1 MKVELFPFQKV
12 ALAKLRQSVAT
23 ALGNYKSTHT
33 PQVVSY
39 TAPTGAGKTIVMS
52 ALIEDVY
59 FGNELYPDQNEAIFI
74 WLSDSPQL
82 NEQSHLKI
90 DLKADKIRL
99 NQCVV
104 ISDDSFDAEVLE
116 DGHIYFLNT
125 QKLSK
130 SSNLTKHSDGRQYT
144 IWETLAN
151 TVREKAD
158 RLYFIIDEAHRG
170 AQKPSDLTKNTTIM
184 QKFLKGSMSD
194 KLPPMPVVIGMTATP
209 ERFIRLAEGIQS
221 TTHYVRTTADEVR
234 ASGLLKDR
242 IVITYPEHT
251 GNDMA
256 VLQAATDEWKNK
268 WDHWYQYCYEQ
279 HYAQVNPIF
288 VIQVQN
294 GNSHQVSLTDLNECL
309 RTVEERLGDRFMEGQ
324 VVHAFGEGTPTL
336 QIGGLN
342 VPYCEP
348 SRIADDKR
356 IKVVFFKET
365 LSTGWDCPRAETM
378 MSFRHAV
385 DYTYIAQL
393 LGRMVRTPM
402 QQHINVDETLND
414 VHLYLP
420 QFNEDTVYDVVNAL
434 QNEEGATIPAD
445 IEPEMIGS
453 SNYDELTL
461 QPTYKTPPRKPGR
474 APKPLN
480 GQFTFLDAEG
490 NPLAVPQDDHTGTSP
505 VAQFPQ
511 TTQPQTGSTQM
522 PSPVVNYPA
531 PVKQPEPVDTAQS
544 SSDAPETAHDEPGT
558 EPHTE
563 PIDTE
568 PDYTQPVY
576 SDIDR
581 VGVVKAINDAGLL
594 TYHVR
599 KVRITDYL
607 KSMYALARF
616 VTQTRIDI
624 DAKDN
629 VISDITEMIH
639 KHINAL
645 KQSGVYD
652 TLADQVLQFKLS
664 AQIFDVFGKSIEE
677 YSAFDFFSTTDT
689 DIERQ
694 FRLAETRL
702 GNEGVG
708 NAYVNRYYDEDDVL
722 NLKIQVIIF
731 AADVQCM
738 AALNEY
744 AKGKF
749 HDINDNNRRRTV
761 TLPER
766 YKKKYD
772 DIVSDGDIVSK
783 HNFRLP
789 EKIQVPHEVEGK
801 LYSNHLF
808 VDDSGTALINLN
820 GWESKVIAEEEQ
832 RDDFVCWLRNPSR
845 GSWALCIPYELGGEK
860 RPTYPDFLV
869 IREDGSDYVVDI
881 LEPHD
886 PSRVDNLGKAKGFA
900 EYARQNPGVGR
911 IQLIRMKRDAVGN
924 ERAFRLDM
932 SKGSVRDKVS
942 HCTSNDEL
950 NHIFDTDGFFN
961 N

>member
-1 MKVELFPFQKV
+1 MKVELIPFQKT
-12 ALAKLRQSVAT
+12 ALAKLRQNVAT
-23 ALGNYKSTHT
+23 ALGNYRSTHI

-52 ALIEDVY
+52 ALIEAIYYGD
-59 FGNELYPDQNEAIFI
+59 ELYPDQNEAIFI

-82 NEQSHLKI
+82 NEQSRLKI

-99 NQCVV
+99 NQCVT
-104 ISDDSFDAEVLE
+104 ISDDSFDMEILK

-151 TVREKAD
+151 TVREKSD

-184 QKFLKGSMSD
+184 QKFLKGSD
-194 KLPPMPVVIGMTATP
+194 VDHLPPMPVVIGMTATP
-209 ERFIRLAEGIQS
+209 QRFNRLAEGIRS
-221 TTHYVRTTADEVR
+221 TTHYVETKVEEVR
-234 ASGLLKDR
+234 SSGLLKDR

-268 WDHWYQYCYEQ
+268 CDHWYQYCYEQ
-279 HYAQVNPIF
+279 HYGQVNPIF

-294 GNSHQVSLTDLNECL
+294 GTGHQISATDLNECL
-309 RTVEERLGDRFMEGQ
+309 RIIEERLGDRFLEGQ
-324 VVHAFGEGTPTL
+324 VVHAFGEGTSTI
-336 QIGGLN
+336 QIGGLD

-348 SRIADDKR
+348 SRIVDDKR

-378 MSFRHAV
+378 MSFRRAV
-385 DYTYIAQL
+385 DHTYVAQL
-393 LGRMVRTPM
+393 LGRMIRTPT

-420 QFNEDTVYDVVNAL
+420 QFNEITVYDVVKAL
-434 QNEEGATIPAD
+434 QNEEGATIPTD
-445 IEPEMIGS
+445 IEAEEMGSDTYDTLSLRPTYRTAPRQPGRPRTETPGQLSISNMPGSGKAETAQPVSNVTPVMQIPSQPASGPTPVSPAVSAQGQLAGPEQS
-453 SNYDELTL
+453 P
-461 QPTYKTPPRKPGR
+461 QPTVPQPASETSS
-474 APKPLN
+474 
-480 GQFTFLDAEG
+480 
-490 NPLAVPQDDHTGTSP
+490 AVP
-505 VAQFPQ
+505 
-511 TTQPQTGSTQM
+511 
-522 PSPVVNYPA
+522 A
-531 PVKQPEPVDTAQS
+531 P
-544 SSDAPETAHDEPGT
+544 
-558 EPHTE
+558 
-563 PIDTE
+563 
-568 PDYTQPVY
+568 

-581 VGVVKAINDAGLL
+581 EAVVKAINDAGLL
-594 TYHVR
+594 TYNVR

-616 VTQTRIDI
+616 LTQTRIDM
-624 DAKDN
+624 DAKEH
-629 VISDITEMIH
+629 VISDITAKIH
-639 KHINAL
+639 EHIAIL
-645 KQSGVYD
+645 KQQGMYD
-652 TLADQVLQFKLS
+652 MFAGQVLQFKLS
-664 AQIFDVFGKSIEE
+664 AQIFDVFGRSIDD
-677 YSAFDFFSTTDT
+677 YTIHDLFSTTDT

-702 GNEGVG
+702 GNEGVA
-708 NAYVNRYYDEDDVL
+708 NAYVNRYYNEDEVL

-731 AADVQCM
+731 AANSDCM
-738 AALNEY
+738 DALNEY
-744 AKGKF
+744 AREKF
-749 HDINDNNRRRTV
+749 HNMNDANRRRTV

-772 DIVSDGDIVSK
+772 DIVSDGDIISK

-789 EKIQVPHEVEGK
+789 ETIRIPHESEGK

-808 VDDSGTALINLN
+808 VDDSGTALIDLN
-820 GWESKVIAEEEQ
+820 GWERKVIAEEEQ
-832 RDDFVCWLRNPSR
+832 HEDFVCWLRNPSR
-845 GSWALCIPYELGGEK
+845 GSWALCIPYEIDGEK
-860 RPTYPDFLV
+860 KPTYPDFLI
-869 IREDGSDYVVDI
+869 IRADGPDYVVDI

-886 PSRVDNLGKAKGFA
+886 PTRVDNLGKAKGFA

-911 IQLIRMKRDAVGN
+911 LQLIRMQRDSVGK

-932 SKGSVRDKVS
+932 SKSSIRDKIS
-942 HCTSNDEL
+942 RCASNDEL
-950 NHIFDTDGFFN
+950 NHIFESDGFFQ
-961 N
+961 